1 MKKTVKIEYVID
13 MINAFLLDSE
23 DSLKDAREQMGM
35 LAERILMDTERYN
48 GFRYLSVND
57 MKDSVGGTTVG
68 IRFDVD
74 PAHRFRP
81 HFEDTDHTRSKY
93 FIS

>member
-23 DSLKDAREQMGM
+23 DSLKDAREQMAL
-35 LAERILMDTERYN
+35 LAERILIDTKRYG
-48 GFRYLSVND
+48 GFRYLSADD
-57 MKDSVGGTTVG
+57 MKDSVSGTTVG
-68 IRFDVD
+68 IRFDND
-74 PAHRFRP
+74 RGPTQHA
-81 HFEDTDHTRSKY
+81 HFEDTDHTRSKF